1 MAYLLQTWYLLSRV
15 KLHIAC
21 TSGQGRIAK
30 PQNLAAESRD
40 RCFAAALQLIE
51 LQCSVITAEI
61 ETTTKSRKPIGSGSG
76 TWYFEG
82 CFSLLEASVTIM
94 TIMTHR
100 PFAERE
106 QQVDRLLDRSL
117 EVFKRIASYERGKRG
132 TIARMSVEVLGVLR
146 NQTLPAE
153 LLRGMGLAEHGLA
166 AQCAD
171 KAEAYSLD
179 KSVTPCGG
187 FRMECE

>member
-21 TSGQGRIAK
+21 TTGQGRIAK
-30 PQNLAAESRD
+30 PESLAIESRE
-40 RCFAAALQLIE
+40 RCFAAAVELIE

-61 ETTTKSRKPIGSGSG
+61 ETTTKFEKLTSSGSG

-94 TIMTHR
+94 TIVT
-100 PFAERE
+100 PYGERE
-106 QQVDRLLDRSL
+106 EQVDVLLDRSL
-117 EVFKRIASYERGKRG
+117 KMFKRIASYERGKRG

-146 NQTLPAE
+146 NQTVPPGLR
-153 LLRGMGLAEHGLA
+153 RGMGLREQAPGAL
-166 AQCAD
+166 CDD
-171 KAEAYSLD
+171 KEGIEVD
-179 KSVTPCGG
+179 KSVTPSSVFC
-187 FRMECE
+187 MECE

>member
-21 TSGQGRIAK
+21 TTGQGRVAK
-30 PQNLAAESRD
+30 PQSVAVESRD

-61 ETTTKSRKPIGSGSG
+61 ETTSRSRKPIGSGSG
-76 TWYFEG
+76 TCCFEG

-100 PFAERE
+100 QFAERE
-106 QQVDRLLDRSL
+106 QQVGRLLDRSL
-117 EVFKRIASYERGKRG
+117 EVFKQIASFERGKRG

-146 NQTLPAE
+146 NQTLGPE
-153 LLRGMGLAEHGLA
+153 LLRGFGLA

-171 KAEAYSLD
+171 KEGAQ
-179 KSVTPCGG
+179 SVTPCSL

>member
-1 MAYLLQTWYLLSRV
+1 M
-15 KLHIAC
+15 
-21 TSGQGRIAK
+21 
-30 PQNLAAESRD
+30 
-40 RCFAAALQLIE
+40 
-51 LQCSVITAEI
+51 
-61 ETTTKSRKPIGSGSG
+61 
-76 TWYFEG
+76 
-82 CFSLLEASVTIM
+82 TIM